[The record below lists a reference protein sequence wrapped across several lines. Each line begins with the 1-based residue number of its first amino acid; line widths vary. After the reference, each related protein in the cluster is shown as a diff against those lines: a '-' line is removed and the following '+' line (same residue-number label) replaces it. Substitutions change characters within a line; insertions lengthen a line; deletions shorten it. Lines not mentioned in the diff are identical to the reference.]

1 MDWGLGSWRAEV
13 EGCVGAPAGFPSSS
27 SLRLRDDHT
36 DRTVW
41 GERAAGT
48 VDTQCVCSSSP
59 SLCLLFLIY
68 FSLEGLAAA
77 CPADLTLKLS
87 SALCTRLLPDPFFF
101 PSLVY
106 GTRGKDG

>member
-1 MDWGLGSWRAEV
+1 MWGR
-13 EGCVGAPAGFPSSS
+13 APAGSEA
-27 SLRLRDDHT
+27 RLPLVFVCGMITPTARC
-36 DRTVW
+36 
-41 GERAAGT
+41 GGSERRAQWT
-48 VDTQCVCSSSP
+48 LSVCSSSLP
-59 SLCLLFLIY
+59 VSSLCLLFLIY
-68 FSLEGLAAA
+68 FSSEGLAAA